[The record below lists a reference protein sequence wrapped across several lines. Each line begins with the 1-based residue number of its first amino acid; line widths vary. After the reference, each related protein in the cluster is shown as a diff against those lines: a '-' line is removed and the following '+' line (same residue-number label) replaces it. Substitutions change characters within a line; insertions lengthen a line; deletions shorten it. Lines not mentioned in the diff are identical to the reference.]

1 MIDEYKDKK
10 ELRQEL
16 NIEIGKR
23 CRTAR
28 KEANLTQEQLGN
40 YLDVNS
46 QFISDVERGV
56 VGISLLTLKDI
67 SNALGVT
74 ADYLINGTDNGI
86 TDYCIKLGNRSIFLS
101 KEEYDIMEQH
111 INIML
116 RALKYQEELDND
128 NYYNHRVVD

>member
-23 CRTAR
+23 CRIAR
-28 KEANLTQEQLGN
+28 REANLTQEQLGN

-101 KEEYDIMEQH
+101 KDEYDFLALH

-116 RALKYQEELDND
+116 RALKYQEELDRNQE
-128 NYYNHRVVD
+128 

>member
-28 KEANLTQEQLGN
+28 KEANITQEQLGN

-116 RALKYQEELDND
+116 RALKYQEELDRNQE
-128 NYYNHRVVD
+128 

>member
-86 TDYCIKLGNRSIFLS
+86 TD
-101 KEEYDIMEQH
+101 
-111 INIML
+111 
-116 RALKYQEELDND
+116 
-128 NYYNHRVVD
+128 

>member
-23 CRTAR
+23 CRIAR
-28 KEANLTQEQLGN
+28 REANLTQEQLGN

-116 RALKYQEELDND
+116 RALKYQEELDRNQE
-128 NYYNHRVVD
+128 

>member
-23 CRTAR
+23 CRIAR
-28 KEANLTQEQLGN
+28 REANLTQEQLGN

-46 QFISDVERGV
+46 QFISDVESGV
-56 VGISLLTLKDI
+56 VGIALLTLKDI

-116 RALKYQEELDND
+116 RALKYQE
-128 NYYNHRVVD
+128 

>member
-23 CRTAR
+23 CRIAR

-86 TDYCIKLGNRSIFLS
+86 TDYCIKLGSRSIFLS

-116 RALKYQEELDND
+116 RALKYQEELDGNQE
-128 NYYNHRVVD
+128 

>member
-116 RALKYQEELDND
+116 RALKYQEELDRNQE
-128 NYYNHRVVD
+128 

>member
-28 KEANLTQEQLGN
+28 REANLTQEQLGN

-116 RALKYQEELDND
+116 RALKYQEELDRNQE
-128 NYYNHRVVD
+128 

>member
-23 CRTAR
+23 CRIAR
-28 KEANLTQEQLGN
+28 REANLTQEQLGN

-74 ADYLINGTDNGI
+74 ADYLINGTDKGI

-116 RALKYQEELDND
+116 RALKYQEELDRNQE
-128 NYYNHRVVD
+128 